1 MEQKYPH
8 LKLVESV
15 ENFHQNIWKHKEGLV
30 VSEHSVFPDHCIQC
44 NQPAKGKSVRK
55 MLFWHN
61 PLLLPILFLSW
72 PFYILLAIAFR
83 KHVTISIPLCP
94 KHLWRRRMLTFI
106 GLSLFATTIWMLW
119 IAINFSQPALILS
132 AILSVIVGF
141 ILIGWGRNPIWA
153 SQIQD
158 GRAIIR
164 GVSPVFIKEHDW
176 LDWEKEEY

>member
-1 MEQKYPH
+1 
-8 LKLVESV
+8 
-15 ENFHQNIWKHKEGLV
+15 
-30 VSEHSVFPDHCIQC
+30 
-44 NQPAKGKSVRK
+44 
-55 MLFWHN
+55 
-61 PLLLPILFLSW
+61 
-72 PFYILLAIAFR
+72 
-83 KHVTISIPLCP
+83 
-94 KHLWRRRMLTFI
+94 MLTFI